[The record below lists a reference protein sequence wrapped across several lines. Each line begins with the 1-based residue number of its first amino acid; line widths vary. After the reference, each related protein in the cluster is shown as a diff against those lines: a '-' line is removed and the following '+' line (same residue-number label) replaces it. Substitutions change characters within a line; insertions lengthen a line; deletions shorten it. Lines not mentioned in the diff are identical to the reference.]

1 MIKTKMDQIESSIM
15 FRIIE
20 EVSEVEID
28 HMPYKEVK
36 VASEEEKD
44 QSVVIEEVK
53 EVVKDQSVVIEEVK
67 EVVKDQSV
75 VIEEVKEVEIDHE
88 AIKEVKGVSEVE
100 GITEVNI
107 ESKQTTMN

>member
-67 EVVKDQSV
+67 EV
-75 VIEEVKEVEIDHE
+75 EIDHE

-107 ESKQTTMN
+107 ERKEKTMN